1 MYEKTDR
8 LITYMDKQLIRLFSE
23 AKAQLS
29 IDEINALQIIKRLY
43 ADADE
48 LIRRILRR
56 VALEAYSQYVREQKR
71 EIDNDWVEYYLTEYD
86 PTSKYIYVNEID
98 RKEARLFE
106 AVMASENKG
115 AEIDSALKSVSLMGR
130 IYAVRVTDEAV
141 LEAYRDNGTE
151 LVSWESEDDSRVCP
165 VCFERDGKIYPI
177 EDLPPKPHINCRC
190 WYREVV
196 SGETGEL
203 TGPRES

>member
-1 MYEKTDR
+1 MYDRTDR
-8 LITYMDKQLIRLFSE
+8 LISYMDKQLIRLF
-23 AKAQLS
+23 AAARAQLS
-29 IDEINALQIIKRLY
+29 VDEINVLQTIKRLY
-43 ADADE
+43 EDVDE

-56 VALEAYSQYVREQKR
+56 IALEAYSQYAREQKR
-71 EIDNDWVEYYLTEYD
+71 EIDNDWVDYILAEYD

-98 RKEARLFE
+98 RKRARLFE
-106 AVMASENKG
+106 AVMASDNKV
-115 AEIDSALKSVSLMGR
+115 AEINSALKSVSLMGR
-130 IYAVRVTDEAV
+130 IYAIRVTDEAV
-141 LEAYRDNGTE
+141 LAAYRDNGVE

-190 WYREVV
+190 WYRSIE
-196 SGETGEL
+196 SGKIGEL

>member
-1 MYEKTDR
+1 
-8 LITYMDKQLIRLFSE
+8 MDKQLIRLFSE

>member
-8 LITYMDKQLIRLFSE
+8 LITYMDKQLIRLFSG

-48 LIRRILRR
+48 FIRRILRR
-56 VALEAYSQYVREQKR
+56 IALEAYSQYVREQKR

-141 LEAYRDNGTE
+141 LAAYRDNGTE